1 MGNPGIGVNMENSG
15 TDLFAV
21 DNLRARINFGYRAAH
36 VAALAGKAITRFYYG
51 YDESKPLKSMFI
63 GCSTGGYQALVEA
76 QRFPWDFDGIVVGAP
91 GSNLTGIGMYR
102 LWALTVT
109 LGKDGKSVLGLEDI
123 RRVHEAALARCDMDD

>member
-76 QRFPWDFDGIVVGAP
+76 QRFPWDFDGIVAIAP
-91 GSNLTGIGMYR
+91 
-102 LWALTVT
+102 
-109 LGKDGKSVLGLEDI
+109 
-123 RRVHEAALARCDMDD
+123 DMDEADLAMRK